1 MNLTCAAGILC
12 GAESPGLPSPP
23 QHKCMFCGD
32 GLHGGICGRLYEEIV
47 KDRSFVGL
55 PDCLNDRA
63 KGLTNSVGAIMCN
76 LCIQTNLRQQDR
88 TTSVTT
94 KNNDMAT
101 NDASFIPN
109 EASISGTSTTSTS
122 RSDDTNSAQVLSADI
137 SLPEQ
142 IVPSI
147 DADAVN
153 KLFKEAFPVG
163 KWYNSAGELFEAVS
177 KWASQYHFTVRKDG
191 ARIIKCSR
199 AENTHSKKKAAKAKT
214 VQIKQYSL
222 ACSCPF
228 YLRFSLKQVDK
239 GRVCITE
246 VNGYHN
252 HTLDLRSAELSQ
264 RLAGRNIEGVLPI
277 IAPHFLPHLKDGS
290 DSLNITVA
298 RNIITYYL
306 GESECTEYQDIISIV
321 KAVAKYINEGKCKM
335 PERVLTGNILRQ
347 FHSVEYA
354 DEASEKCNAILE
366 RMKSNSSGDMSWSVL
381 TLLEDLKTSDPD
393 EFDYRHHRDS
403 AGNIDAF
410 TWQTGVHRAA
420 FHLYGDCIFLDA
432 RKNER
437 MNELGMKYM
446 TVLVIDANNQFW
458 PISHT
463 FVFREDHC
471 LYEFACKATVEMTP
485 GRTLESVKLGY
496 GDMFFEPDRVKEWF
510 PNILMMIDAYHLIYA
525 ENNKSILAVDF
536 GGTVWPM
543 LRDHFVRALEADTE
557 EKFMV
562 SALIFHIFS
571 FHS

>member
-88 TTSVTT
+88 TTGVTT

-264 RLAGRNIEGVLPI
+264 RLAVSSIGNSNQSTREKILKWQRMGPRWAHFSRNTV
-277 IAPHFLPHLKDGS
+277 DGH
-290 DSLNITVA
+290 
-298 RNIITYYL
+298 RNV
-306 GESECTEYQDIISIV
+306 S
-321 KAVAKYINEGKCKM
+321 
-335 PERVLTGNILRQ
+335 
-347 FHSVEYA
+347 
-354 DEASEKCNAILE
+354 
-366 RMKSNSSGDMSWSVL
+366 
-381 TLLEDLKTSDPD
+381 TS
-393 EFDYRHHRDS
+393 
-403 AGNIDAF
+403 
-410 TWQTGVHRAA
+410 T
-420 FHLYGDCIFLDA
+420 
-432 RKNER
+432 
-437 MNELGMKYM
+437 
-446 TVLVIDANNQFW
+446 
-458 PISHT
+458 
-463 FVFREDHC
+463 
-471 LYEFACKATVEMTP
+471 
-485 GRTLESVKLGY
+485 
-496 GDMFFEPDRVKEWF
+496 
-510 PNILMMIDAYHLIYA
+510 YA
-525 ENNKSILAVDF
+525 EQNHSSLKAKAPDNPKRKMERNVTD
-536 GGTVWPM
+536 VM
-543 LRDHFVRALEADTE
+543 KRDRDLI
-557 EKFMV
+557 EKRQ
-562 SALIFHIFS
+562 LDKG
-571 FHS
+571 